1 MSAPKTV
8 TAALA
13 IIGNEILSGRTI
25 DKNLP
30 FLAGRLNDIGVQL
43 RECRVVPDI
52 EDEIVRAVNEL
63 RVRYDYVFT
72 TGGIGPTHDDIT
84 ADSVAKAFGVKIDH
98 HPEAVAILKAH
109 YATTGAELN
118 EARLRMARIPEGGV
132 LVENPIS
139 RAPGFQ
145 LGNVFVLA
153 GIPAVAQAM
162 FESLKHR
169 IAGGAPVRST
179 ATAVHLAEGV
189 VAKGLGELQGRYPD
203 VDIGSYPFYRG
214 GRYGT
219 SLVCRSAD
227 EARLKAATAEL
238 RALLTSLGGEPL
250 ADMNDPG

>member
-1 MSAPKTV
+1 MSASKTV
-8 TAALA
+8 TAALV

-30 FLAGRLNDIGVQL
+30 FLATRLNEIGVQL
-43 RECRVVPDI
+43 RECRVVPDV

-63 RVRYDYVFT
+63 RGRFDYVFT

-84 ADSVAKAFGVKIDH
+84 ADSVAKAFGVPIRHD
-98 HPEAVAILKAH
+98 PEAVALLTAH
-109 YATTGAELN
+109 YAKTGAELN
-118 EARLRMARIPEGGV
+118 EARLRMARLPQGATM
-132 LVENPIS
+132 VENPIS

-145 LGNVFVLA
+145 LENVFVLA

-179 ATAVHLAEGV
+179 ATAVHLAEGL
-189 VAKGLGELQGRYPD
+189 VAKGLGELQARYPE
-203 VDIGSYPFYRG
+203 VDIGSYPFYRA

-227 EARLKAATAEL
+227 EGRLKAATAEL
-238 RALLTSLGGEPL
+238 RDMLVALGGEPL
-250 ADMNDPG
+250 PDTNDPG

>member
-1 MSAPKTV
+1 MAAPKIV

-13 IIGNEILSGRTI
+13 IIGNEILSGRTV

-30 FLAGRLNDIGVQL
+30 FLATRLNDIGVQL
-43 RECRVVPDI
+43 REVRVVPDV

-63 RVRYDYVFT
+63 RARYDYVFT

-84 ADSVAKAFGVKIDH
+84 ADSVAKAFGVPIEH

-109 YATTGAELN
+109 YAATGAELN
-118 EARLRMARIPEGGV
+118 EARLRMARIPKGGV
-132 LVENPIS
+132 LIENPIS
-139 RAPGFQ
+139 KAPGFQ
-145 LGNVFVLA
+145 IGNVFVLA

-179 ATAVHLAEGV
+179 AVAVHLPEGV
-189 VAKGLGELQGRYPD
+189 VAKRLGELQARYPD
-203 VDIGSYPFYRG
+203 VDIGSYPFYRQ

-219 SLVCRSAD
+219 SLVCRSPD
-227 EARLKAATAEL
+227 PERLAKATEEL
-238 RALLTSLGGEPL
+238 RALLRALGAEPL
-250 ADMNDPG
+250 PDVNDPA

>member
-8 TAALA
+8 TAALI

-30 FLAGRLNDIGVQL
+30 FLATRLNDIGVQL
-43 RECRVVPDI
+43 RECRVVADV
-52 EDEIVRAVNEL
+52 EDEIVQAVNAL
-63 RVRYDYVFT
+63 RRKYDYVFT

-84 ADSVAKAFGVKIDH
+84 ADSVAKAFGVPIGH
-98 HPEAVAILKAH
+98 HPEAVEILKSH
-109 YATTGAELN
+109 YAKTGAELN
-118 EARLRMARIPEGGV
+118 EARLRMARIPQGGTM
-132 LVENPIS
+132 VENPIS

-145 LGNVFVLA
+145 IENVFVLA

-179 ATAVHLAEGV
+179 ATAVHLGEGV
-189 VAKGLGELQGRYPD
+189 IARGLGELQARYPD

-227 EARLKAATAEL
+227 EARLKDATGEL
-238 RALLTSLGGEPL
+238 RTLLSGLGGEPL
-250 ADMNDPG
+250 PDVNDPA